1 MHKRVIKFILVGTFN
16 TVSSLIL
23 FNLFIF
29 ITHWSIGLANIIATM
44 ISICISFWLNA
55 HFVFR
60 DISTPRAQHVFMLF
74 LVTSI
79 FSQFIVQQAALLF
92 FLHIFTWPAHI
103 TIQLA
108 KFSPL
113 TSRLSDVFY
122 RANIAKC
129 LAVGIS
135 MTVNF
140 ILYNRVVFS
149 LPKKVNNKTIEE
161 LAPLN

>member
-1 MHKRVIKFILVGTFN
+1 MHERIIKFILVGVFN
-16 TVSSLIL
+16 TVSNLVL

-29 ITHWSIGLANIIATM
+29 ITHWSIGLANIIATT

-60 DISTPRAQHVFMLF
+60 HINTPRAQHVFMLF

-92 FLHIFTWPAHI
+92 FLHIFTWPAHVA
-103 TIQLA
+103 IQLA

-135 MTVNF
+135 MAVNF
-140 ILYNRVVFS
+140 ILYDRIVFT
-149 LPKKVNNKTIEE
+149 LPKKVNDKTTEE
-161 LAPLN
+161 LTPLN